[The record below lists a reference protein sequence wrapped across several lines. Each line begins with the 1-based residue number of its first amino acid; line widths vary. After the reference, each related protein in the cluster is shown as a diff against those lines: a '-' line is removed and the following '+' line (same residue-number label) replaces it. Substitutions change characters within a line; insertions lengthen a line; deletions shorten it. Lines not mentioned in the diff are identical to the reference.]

1 MAGGDAV
8 AQKEIDLS
16 YNDAGESASIQCILD
31 GNVVLTSDYT
41 YDSLGRL
48 TGLAYHQGNT
58 VLDSFS
64 WTYSGSD
71 AGVTSG
77 DVVSGLETAVGGS
90 WRPGQNI
97 LPVYQT
103 SGITADTFNDLS
115 LVDNLITSSTS
126 SLDGTVQYSYDSQ
139 GQLTGAAYSG
149 GQPSESY
156 SYDANGNRTNAGYV
170 TGADNELLSDGTYT
184 YTYDAEGNRTAKF
197 VDVNNDGVLDS
208 GDTNV
213 TEYTWDV
220 RNRLSEV
227 KTFATAGGSPTA
239 VVDYLYDAENR
250 WIGENIDSTGDGQID
265 HETRFVYDGDQ
276 IVLQFDK
283 DVSGATALGAADE
296 SHRYLWGP
304 AVDQLLA
311 DEQVTNPQAPGN
323 VLFALTD
330 NQNTVRDLAQFNP
343 QTATT
348 SIVVHREFNS
358 YGQLVSQTNP
368 ATGNAAAVDCLF
380 GFTGFAWDQ
389 GSGTWR
395 SQTRP
400 YDPTTGRWIQVD
412 PTGFNGGDTNLE
424 RYCGNSPVNATDPS
438 GLTPNQHDAVTIEW
452 LVRQIEQVENA
463 HPKENAYEILCRV
476 AALMQ
481 DGAIQWSYIYTTKAG
496 WMDIPHFMEAASF
509 AYGIPVPLVKLG
521 GWWVELS
528 QLLHGEVWPEDRGV
542 GSSAFTYEDLP
553 SNSQGAAFG
562 AALRHKAGEVSLSF
576 LIAEYF
582 TGLGATAPTNAPN
595 WKEMPKTEEDYEES
609 WQEEHNPMNP
619 KYKNPMGVDFG
630 PTPGG

>member
-358 YGQLVSQTNP
+358 YGQLVSQTD
-368 ATGNAAAVDCLF
+368 TGIHELF
-380 GFTGFAWDQ
+380 GYTGRPFDQ
-389 GSGTWR
+389 
-395 SQTRP
+395 
-400 YDPTTGRWIQVD
+400 TTGLQNNLNRWYVTDVGWWLNQD
-412 PTGFNGGDTNLE
+412 PKGFVAGQTNLYA
-424 RYCGNSPVNATDPS
+424 YCGNSPVNATDPTGLANKTVETGIKGIRFFLEWFPNQATGEIKILTKRGAELAIAKYVLNPKTGQGVVNIVETHAGKVLPGIARS
-438 GLTPNQHDAVTIEW
+438 ALAKIEPQLARQLTGIVERVGGEWALTRLANPAKTGGRLGLGRAAAGAGEFGIGTFLAAVFAWFTLENTCQAPEIPRPERIWIDPTQLGLTDDEISALLD
-452 LVRQIEQVENA
+452 LVN
-463 HPKENAYEILCRV
+463 
-476 AALMQ
+476 
-481 DGAIQWSYIYTTKAG
+481 
-496 WMDIPHFMEAASF
+496 
-509 AYGIPVPLVKLG
+509 
-521 GWWVELS
+521 
-528 QLLHGEVWPEDRGV
+528 
-542 GSSAFTYEDLP
+542 
-553 SNSQGAAFG
+553 
-562 AALRHKAGEVSLSF
+562 
-576 LIAEYF
+576 
-582 TGLGATAPTNAPN
+582 
-595 WKEMPKTEEDYEES
+595 
-609 WQEEHNPMNP
+609 
-619 KYKNPMGVDFG
+619 KN
-630 PTPGG
+630 